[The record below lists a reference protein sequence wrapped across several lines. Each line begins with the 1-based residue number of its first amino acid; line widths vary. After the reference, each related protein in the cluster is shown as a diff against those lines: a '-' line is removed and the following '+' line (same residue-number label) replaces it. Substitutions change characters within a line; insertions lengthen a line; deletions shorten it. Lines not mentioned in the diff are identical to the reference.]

1 MRDPIGL
8 CGLTTACCG
17 MLLNR
22 GIFLIWSESL
32 CRTKSNVSPRFDCRI
47 VVNGFIHDMTTN
59 IVLAGNPVLPS
70 AVPIPF
76 GLRSAPIVSDGQGA
90 DGMDPSPLW
99 KLSGWEKVRFRT
111 QIGDFAMENPGN
123 TMYHKLCLPGKC
135 WPLGI
140 VVARG
145 WVGVRMNMPVLVC
158 VNAELATARLR

>member
-22 GIFLIWSESL
+22 GFFFIWSESP

-47 VVNGFIHDMTTN
+47 AVYGFIHDMTTN
-59 IVLAGNPVLPS
+59 KVLAETPVLPS

-76 GLRSAPIVSDGQGA
+76 GLRSAPIVSDDQGA

-123 TMYHKLCLPGKC
+123 TINYVFRASVGHRVLSLP
-135 WPLGI
+135 
-140 VVARG
+140 VAV
-145 WVGVRMNMPVLVC
+145 WVC
-158 VNAELATARLR
+158 VWVCPCSYVSTPSLPPPD